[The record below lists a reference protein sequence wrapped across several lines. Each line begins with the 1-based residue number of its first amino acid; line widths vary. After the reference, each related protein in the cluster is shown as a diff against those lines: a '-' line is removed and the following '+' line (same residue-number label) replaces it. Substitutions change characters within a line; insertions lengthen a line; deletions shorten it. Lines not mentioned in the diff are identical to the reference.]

1 MSSTRQAATAAI
13 EKAGIVAVIRIKDP
27 AKLQAVV
34 DAISEGGI
42 RALEVTMTVPGAI
55 ELIAGLAPKMPP
67 GFLLGAGTVLDA
79 ATALKVI
86 DAGAQFIVSPV
97 FRREVID
104 ACHSRDVAVT
114 PGCFT
119 PTEILD
125 AWDAGA
131 DIVKVF
137 PATALG
143 PGYIKDVRAPLPHV
157 KLMPTGG
164 VTLDNAGDWIAAG
177 AVAVGVGSALTDA
190 KAIEA
195 GNFAV
200 LRSNAERI
208 VRSVRVALGE
218 ARPLSLTMPKV
229 VTFGEIM
236 LRLSPP
242 GFERFLQT
250 QQFVATFGGGE
261 ANVAVCLAAFGIDSY
276 YVTRLPKHE
285 IGEAAV
291 RALRAEGVRT
301 DYIVRG
307 GDRIGIYY
315 AEAGASQR
323 ASTVIYD
330 RARSAI
336 SEMEADAVDWAAVFA
351 GAQWYHVT
359 GITPALGDKGV
370 AATARSI
377 KAARAAGVRI
387 SVDLNFRKKLWTE
400 KKAQEIM
407 GPLMRDVDV
416 VIANEE
422 DLQSVLG
429 VHVPGTDVTSGQL
442 NFAGFQE
449 AAERVTRDF
458 GPPMVAITL
467 RESVS
472 ASDNGWSA
480 ALWDA
485 STRSMHR
492 SQRYDVR
499 LVDRIGGGDS
509 FAGGLIY
516 GLVTGRTPQDSL
528 RFAVAASALKQT
540 IPGDFNRVT
549 VAEVDRLAGGDASGR
564 VQR

>member
-1 MSSTRQAATAAI
+1 M
-13 EKAGIVAVIRIKDP
+13 
-27 AKLQAVV
+27 V

-55 ELIAGLAPKMPP
+55 ELIAELAPTMPA
-67 GFLLGAGTVLDA
+67 GFLLGAGTV
-79 ATALKVI
+79 V
-86 DAGAQFIVSPV
+86 DAGDRASGDRRRRAVHRQPRVPARRHRGVSQP
-97 FRREVID
+97 RR
-104 ACHSRDVAVT
+104 ARSM

-125 AWDAGA
+125 AWEAGA

-143 PGYIKDVRAPLPHV
+143 PGYIKDVRGPLPQV

-164 VTLDNAGDWIAAG
+164 VTLDNAGDWITAG
-177 AVAVGVGSALTDA
+177 AVAVGVGSALIDA
-190 KAIEA
+190 KAIAA
-195 GNFAV
+195 GNFAD
-200 LRSNAERI
+200 LRANAERI
-208 VRSVRVALGE
+208 VASVRA
-218 ARPLSLTMPKV
+218 AREREGPMPKV

-242 GFERFLQT
+242 GFERFLQSP
-250 QQFVATFGGGE
+250 QFVATFGGGE
-261 ANVAVCLAAFGIDSY
+261 ANVAVCLAAFGLDSY
-276 YVTRLPKHE
+276 YVTRLPKHA

-301 DYIVRG
+301 DYILRG
-307 GDRIGIYY
+307 GDRIGVYY

-336 SEMEADAVDWAAVFA
+336 SEMEPDAVDWAAVFA
-351 GAQWYHVT
+351 GAQWFHVT

-370 AATARSI
+370 GGNRASI

-400 KKAQEIM
+400 KQAQEVM

-442 NFAGFQE
+442 NIAGFQE

-480 ALWDA
+480 VLWDA
-485 STRSMHR
+485 STKTLHR

-509 FAGGLIY
+509 FAGG
-516 GLVTGRTPQDSL
+516 
-528 RFAVAASALKQT
+528 
-540 IPGDFNRVT
+540 
-549 VAEVDRLAGGDASGR
+549 
-564 VQR
+564 